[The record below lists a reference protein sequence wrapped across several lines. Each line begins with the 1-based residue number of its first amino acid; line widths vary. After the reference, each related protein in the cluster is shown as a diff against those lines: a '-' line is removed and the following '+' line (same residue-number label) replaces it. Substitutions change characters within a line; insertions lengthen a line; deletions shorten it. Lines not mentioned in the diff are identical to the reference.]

1 MKNITLSATES
12 ALKSGR
18 EVARQRHTTLNQMF
32 RDWLQSLSGPDV
44 KAASY
49 EALMAELDS
58 RIRVG
63 GVRLTRDEMNER

>member
-1 MKNITLSATES
+1 
-12 ALKSGR
+12 
-18 EVARQRHTTLNQMF
+18 MF

-63 GVRLTRDEMNER
+63 GVRFTRDEMNER